1 MTMRKID
8 VRSKMFDF
16 LDTNEKKIERKK
28 GTKETKK
35 KKWLLEKRLNR
46 WEQSK
51 KGAKDKFYFKPAT
64 LSIVTA

>member
-28 GTKETKK
+28 EQKKLKK
-35 KKWLLEKRLNR
+35 KNDY
-46 WEQSK
+46 QK
-51 KGAKDKFYFKPAT
+51 KD
-64 LSIVTA
+64 